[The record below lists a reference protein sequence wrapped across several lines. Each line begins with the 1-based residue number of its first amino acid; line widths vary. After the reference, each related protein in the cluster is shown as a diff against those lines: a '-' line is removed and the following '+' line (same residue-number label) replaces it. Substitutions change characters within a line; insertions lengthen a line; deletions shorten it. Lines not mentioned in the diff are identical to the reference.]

1 MAPIEDSIRFIK
13 SKNTKGKIEK
23 ILGADH
29 RMKKDGEL
37 EKAINIAI
45 EYINKRY
52 GALCED
58 MESIAIY
65 KVANIYKIPA
75 VCIRGISNN
84 EILGQKYDYSVS
96 HKMQKITE
104 RLVEVI

>member
-1 MAPIEDSIRFIK
+1 
-13 SKNTKGKIEK
+13 
-23 ILGADH
+23 
-29 RMKKDGEL
+29 
-37 EKAINIAI
+37 
-45 EYINKRY
+45 
-52 GALCED
+52 